1 MSIRNI
7 ELENQIYDFIKDYSE
22 EKNINPSVQ
31 EIADHFDCA
40 KSTAY
45 KFLVRLEKEGRLQK
59 SDKGDYYIQKNYI
72 TFIQVPLVGVISC
85 GTPIFA
91 EQNIEEYIPLPRD
104 FLGKGE
110 YFALRTKGDSMI
122 NAGIDSGDIVF
133 VKIQNTAE
141 NGEIIVALTDEEAT
155 LKRYYKRNGK
165 IILHP
170 ENESYK
176 DIIVD
181 SCLIQGIAIKVL
193 KRL

>member
-1 MSIRNI
+1 MSTRNI
-7 ELENQIYDFIKDYSE
+7 ELENEIYNFIKEYSE
-22 EKNINPSVQ
+22 EKHINPSVQ
-31 EIADHFDCA
+31 EIANHFDCA

-59 SDKGDYYIQKNYI
+59 SEKGDYYIQKNYI
-72 TFIQVPLVGVISC
+72 PFIQVPLVGVISC

-110 YFALRTKGDSMI
+110 YFALRAKGDSMI
-122 NAGIDSGDIVF
+122 NAGINSGDIVF

-181 SCLIQGIAIKVL
+181 NCLIQGIAIKVL
-193 KRL
+193 KKL

>member
-31 EIADHFDCA
+31 EIADHFGCA

-59 SDKGDYYIQKNYI
+59 SDKGDYYIQKNI
-72 TFIQVPLVGVISC
+72 IPFIQVPLVGVIAC

-110 YFALRTKGDSMI
+110 YFALRAKGDSMI

-133 VKIQNTAE
+133 IRIQNTAE

-181 SCLIQGIAIKVL
+181 KCLIQGIAIKVL
-193 KRL
+193 KKL

>member
-31 EIADHFDCA
+31 EIADHFGCA

-59 SDKGDYYIQKNYI
+59 SDKGDYYIQKNI
-72 TFIQVPLVGVISC
+72 IPFIQVPLVGVIAC

-110 YFALRTKGDSMI
+110 YFALRAKGDSMI
-122 NAGIDSGDIVF
+122 NAGINSGDIVF
-133 VKIQNTAE
+133 IRIQNTAE

-181 SCLIQGIAIKVL
+181 KCLIQGIAIKVL
-193 KRL
+193 KKL

>member
-31 EIADHFDCA
+31 EIADHFGCA

-59 SDKGDYYIQKNYI
+59 SDKGDYYIQKNNI
-72 TFIQVPLVGVISC
+72 PFIQVPLVGVIAC

-110 YFALRTKGDSMI
+110 YFALRAKGDSMI

-133 VKIQNTAE
+133 IRIQNTAE

-181 SCLIQGIAIKVL
+181 KCLIQGIAIKVL
-193 KRL
+193 KKL